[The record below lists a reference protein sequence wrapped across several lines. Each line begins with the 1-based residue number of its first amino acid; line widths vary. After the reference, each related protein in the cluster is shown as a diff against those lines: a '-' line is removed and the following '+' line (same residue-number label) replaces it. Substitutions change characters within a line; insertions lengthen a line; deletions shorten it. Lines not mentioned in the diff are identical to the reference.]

1 MTYARHIGEA
11 LRNAR
16 KKLELTEEA
25 CALACGLSDSCYADV
40 ELDDAEFFMN
50 ISLGT
55 ARRICR
61 FLHLDLLALTS
72 QYLSPDLLPVP
83 HRKLIIG
90 DCLPAT
96 DAQFYGR
103 HHLILDTRLAK
114 GMTDEDLADAIGF
127 EVITVRELEQTPDYV
142 ETLPINVVVMTAIV
156 LDLDPGQLLC
166 NRAV

>member
-1 MTYARHIGEA
+1 MTHARHIGEA

-25 CALACGLSDSCYADV
+25 CARACGLSDSCYADV

-61 FLHLDLLALTS
+61 LLHLDLMALTS
-72 QYLSPDLLPVP
+72 QYLGSDILPMP
-83 HRKLIIG
+83 HGEL
-90 DCLPAT
+90 
-96 DAQFYGR
+96 
-103 HHLILDTRLAK
+103 RLAR
-114 GMTDEDLADAIGF
+114 GMTDEELADAIGF
-127 EVITVRELEQTPDYV
+127 EVITVRELEQTPDHV
-142 ETLPINVVVMTAIV
+142 ETLPINVVVTTAIV

-166 NRAV
+166 DRA

>member
-1 MTYARHIGEA
+1 MTHARHIGEA

-25 CALACGLSDSCYADV
+25 CALACGLSDSCYSDV

-72 QYLSPDLLPVP
+72 QYLSQDLLPMP
-83 HRKLIIG
+83 HGELNMADRS
-90 DCLPAT
+90 PAT

-103 HHLILDTRLAK
+103 HHLILDTRLAR
-114 GMTDEDLADAIGF
+114 GMTDEDLAHAIGF
-127 EVITVRELEQTPDYV
+127 EVIAVRELEQTPDYV
-142 ETLPINVVVMTAIV
+142 ETLPINVVVMTAV
-156 LDLDPGQLLC
+156 ALDLDPGQLLC

>member
-1 MTYARHIGEA
+1 MTHARHIGEA

-25 CALACGLSDSCYADV
+25 CARACGLSDSCYADV

-61 FLHLDLLALTS
+61 LLHLDLMALTS
-72 QYLSPDLLPVP
+72 QYLGSDILPMP
-83 HRKLIIG
+83 HGELSIADRS
-90 DCLPAT
+90 PAT

-103 HHLILDTRLAK
+103 HQLILDTRLAR
-114 GMTDEDLADAIGF
+114 GMTDEELADAIGF
-127 EVITVRELEQTPDYV
+127 EVITVRELEQTPDHV
-142 ETLPINVVVMTAIV
+142 ETLPINVVVTTAIV

-166 NRAV
+166 DRA